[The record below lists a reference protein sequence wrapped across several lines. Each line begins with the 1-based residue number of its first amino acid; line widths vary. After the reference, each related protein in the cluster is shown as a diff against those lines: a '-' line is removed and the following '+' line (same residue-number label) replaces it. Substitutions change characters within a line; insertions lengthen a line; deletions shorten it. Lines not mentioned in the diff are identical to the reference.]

1 MSFPFFFMVS
11 LAYLAF
17 LPFADFFGDQLTF
30 AVAFCPRLVTTAFF
44 SRIGLA
50 GLLHLLGDLGVAV
63 CGASGGGRVIVPT
76 K

>member
-1 MSFPFFFMVS
+1 MSFPFFFTVS
-11 LAYLAF
+11 FAYLAF

-44 SRIGLA
+44 MRIVLPDLLTFLA
-50 GLLHLLGDLGVAV
+50 TLTVAV
-63 CGASGGGRVIVPT
+63 CGASGGGRVIEPT